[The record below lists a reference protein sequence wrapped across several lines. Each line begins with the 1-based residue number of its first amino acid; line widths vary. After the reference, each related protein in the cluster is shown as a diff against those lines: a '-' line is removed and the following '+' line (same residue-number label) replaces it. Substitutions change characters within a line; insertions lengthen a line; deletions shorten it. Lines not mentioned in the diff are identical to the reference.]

1 MTDTTKSVF
10 SLPYKVV
17 CSKCGSEK
25 MVRHEVLL
33 KRLVKYEGTL
43 EERFNQ
49 NQSEYLCQN
58 CKRED
63 KLKELESKLNNK

>member
-1 MTDTTKSVF
+1 
-10 SLPYKVV
+10 
-17 CSKCGSEK
+17 